1 MRYFYHERGDI
12 MTIKEMIEIVEKERD
27 TKKIELKN
35 RKSNI
40 NSSYDLAKHDFR
52 VIENINDVFETYTYI
67 IEQLEELQDRI
78 VERNKIDIKDL

>member
-1 MRYFYHERGDI
+1 ME
-12 MTIKEMIEIVEKERD
+12 IKEMIEIVKKERD
-27 TKKIELKN
+27 MKKIHVKN

-52 VIENINDVFETYTYI
+52 CIENMEDVIETYDYI

-78 VERNKIDIKDL
+78 VERNKIDIRDL

>member
-1 MRYFYHERGDI
+1 

-27 TKKIELKN
+27 MKKIHVKN
-35 RKSNI
+35 RKSTI

-52 VIENINDVFETYTYI
+52 VIENMEDVIETYDYI

>member
-1 MRYFYHERGDI
+1 ME
-12 MTIKEMIEIVEKERD
+12 IKEMIEIVKKERD
-27 TKKIELKN
+27 MKKIHVKN

-52 VIENINDVFETYTYI
+52 CIENMEDVIETYGYI

-78 VERNKIDIKDL
+78 VKRNKIDIRDL